1 MNSVSFG
8 FGVASSC
15 ESSLGA
21 TDLAAPA
28 DAEPGA
34 FDAVL
39 EKSCA
44 LAPAASDEGD
54 TANADTDEDPTQAA
68 YAAMIAASTLASADV
83 APAPLPPPA
92 PAALL
97 GTGSG
102 VASNAEKNGASLGV
116 ATSFRE
122 SATSGVTHAAGATIG
137 GDHDASSS
145 ASPGAGSDAPAPAPA
160 HVESPDARVAKA
172 DAAPQASAPDAESA
186 KKSEADDNVRAKP
199 AIEAGGAVG
208 ASGSTGISIAGFTPV
223 TPTPANGLASAPMAT
238 VTSASS
244 DADAGAQASAAA
256 AAMSSQVSHTA
267 AFKSAVQDTR
277 AANASSTSVDRASR
291 PGAATSTSQAARP
304 ARARIASVNASP
316 SARLADA
323 MDEAAE
329 AKAAATGEGMQGGL
343 GHAHATAFASAS
355 ATEGRGADVAA
366 AGALTPNDDR
376 LTNVNAS
383 TSNAGGEMGSAHRAG
398 REHAIETASRAA
410 DRHAISRGVH
420 AEIELGDAG
429 RVQVHASRPDDR
441 IHVRLDADAAAT
453 ARALGEHARD
463 LARELQTSSQDARV
477 TVSGPT
483 THASVTSD
491 GSARGDRGM
500 AGGNGSSQERDE
512 RTARSTNDDGTHAR
526 STSKTHTPG
535 ARARFVL

>member
-44 LAPAASDEGD
+44 LAPVASDEGD
-54 TANADTDEDPTQAA
+54 TADADTDEDPTQAA

-83 APAPLPPPA
+83 APAPPPPPA

-102 VASNAEKNGASLGV
+102 TASNAEKNGASFG
-116 ATSFRE
+116 AAASFRE
-122 SATSGVTHAAGATIG
+122 SATSATSGVTHAAGATIG

-145 ASPGAGSDAPAPAPA
+145 ASPGPGSDAPAHAKA
-160 HVESPDARVAKA
+160 LDARVAKA
-172 DAAPQASAPDAESA
+172 SDAAAQTSGPAAESA
-186 KKSEADDNVRAKP
+186 MKSEAGASVRAKP

-208 ASGSTGISIAGFTPV
+208 ASGSAGISIAGFTPV

-277 AANASSTSVDRASR
+277 AANASSTSIDRASR
-291 PGAATSTSQAARP
+291 PGAATATSQAARP
-304 ARARIASVNASP
+304 ARARIASANASP

-383 TSNAGGEMGSAHRAG
+383 TPNAAVEMGSAHRAG

-441 IHVRLDADAAAT
+441 IHVRLDADAAST

-463 LARELQTSSQDARV
+463 LARELQTSSHDARV

-500 AGGNGSSQERDE
+500 AGGNGSPQERDE
-512 RTARSTNDDGTHAR
+512 RTARSTNDDATHAR
-526 STSKTHTPG
+526 STSKTHASG
-535 ARARFVL
+535 SRARFVL

>member
-145 ASPGAGSDAPAPAPA
+145 ASPGPSSDAPAHAKA
-160 HVESPDARVAKA
+160 LDARVAKA
-172 DAAPQASAPDAESA
+172 SDAAAQTSGPDAESA
-186 KKSEADDNVRAKP
+186 MKAEAGASVRAKP